1 MSLCVWAR
9 LWKNYSPERALPNLV
24 RALEMCTEMG
34 MAGTPWNP
42 RGWGQS
48 FKKLRESRGDGSQ
61 SCGVPAGM
69 EKTMQES
76 RGVERA

>member
-1 MSLCVWAR
+1 MHGNGDGGNPVES
-9 LWKNYSPERALPNLV
+9 
-24 RALEMCTEMG
+24 
-34 MAGTPWNP
+34 AGNP

-69 EKTMQES
+69 EKTMRES

>member
-1 MSLCVWAR
+1 MHGNGDGGNPVES
-9 LWKNYSPERALPNLV
+9 
-24 RALEMCTEMG
+24 
-34 MAGTPWNP
+34 AGNP
-42 RGWGQS
+42 QGWGQS

-69 EKTMQES
+69 EKTMRES